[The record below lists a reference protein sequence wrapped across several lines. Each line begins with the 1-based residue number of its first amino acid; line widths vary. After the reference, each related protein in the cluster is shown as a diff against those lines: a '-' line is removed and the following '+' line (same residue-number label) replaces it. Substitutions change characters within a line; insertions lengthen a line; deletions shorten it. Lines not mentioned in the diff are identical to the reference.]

1 MKKRS
6 YLALMLSGLALLG
19 CVKEPDSFQDKDG
32 IVFDLVLE
40 DIQTKATKPGV
51 AAWHENDI
59 PTFIDIFFYN
69 ESTGVITKDVIEA
82 RQVGSRVSLQTNP
95 NDIEQIFGTIASG
108 AHCGIFIVANFA
120 GTYNGETT
128 QAGKRCLVA
137 GTTLAD
143 IKATLLSAPNWET
156 FPQSSFVMTGEKQIT
171 LGNAQGSTPVN
182 ETVRLSRVAAKVTFD
197 VTVAENADGT
207 DSDWTPVTE
216 DGAMSVYL
224 VYAMRKATLS
234 AEPVP
239 VPATKDV
246 TYNIGGVSAGT
257 VVYNQYVD
265 KLLYDTGKTKTRTR
279 GTGNNE
285 HEEEASVFSVIP
297 QAYSASNPY
306 NGDLTPFY
314 TYPVSWETGSSMEPY
329 LKLII
334 PWDYHG
340 NIKKYYYKIPFAG
353 NALERNHWYHISID
367 VRILGTEQADPPR
380 VEVHYA
386 IADWSGEI
394 DDSTAEE
401 ISNITSVPAQV
412 IVARFLNIQT
422 TEYVLY
428 DRDHLTIPMM
438 SSHDVEIVGFQV
450 ASSAYQP
457 AHEADDNNYVGE
469 NPRIYNPFT
478 TSFAANDKIVAVR
491 PDYSETTIS
500 AVSRSFSADDTSD
513 ANGWRVIVKGRDSIS
528 FHHPLNRDMS
538 SNAYDVAPYTIRFR
552 VRHAE
557 NESSYYTDVTI
568 EQRPSIIIRPE
579 ANAGGTANY
588 GYAYVN
594 GGQGGGANGR
604 STNYWGNTNGYSN
617 TDGSW
622 TSNGNP
628 GNYATYFLGSS
639 PSDLSNST
647 NQNTNMYIIETSVL
661 PTTGKIASYMLGDP
675 RSREI
680 NNLNGSKTSFNT
692 TNLSDEAT
700 WSNAKQT
707 LEDWDGTARG
717 LLYYYPV
724 GTSADYNDFIAPRLR
739 IASSFGATQSLTY
752 YDAFRRCASYQ
763 ESGYPAGRWRLPTKA
778 EIEYIAQLN
787 SDGKIPLLLGSDS
800 GTTDYWCNSGYM
812 TVQKNTDPA
821 YSGSIP
827 NDNLYVRCV
836 YDDWYWGE
844 SDHSRLSTD
853 KMSTFTWGDM
863 DRANVGT
870 AQ

>member
-6 YLALMLSGLALLG
+6 YLALMLTGLALLG

-40 DIQTKATKPGV
+40 DIQTKATKPGI
-51 AAWHENDI
+51 AAWNENAI
-59 PTFIDIFFYN
+59 PDFIDIFFYN
-69 ESTGVITKDVIEA
+69 ESTGEITKDVIEA

-108 AHCGIFIVANFA
+108 AHCGVFIVANFT
-120 GTYNGETT
+120 GTYSGETT

-143 IKATLLSAPNWET
+143 IKATLLPAPNWET

-182 ETVRLSRVAAKVTFD
+182 ETVRLSRVAARVTFD
-197 VTVAENADGT
+197 VTVAENASGT
-207 DSDWTPVTE
+207 DSDWTPVTA

-265 KLLYDTGKTKTRTR
+265 KLLYDTGTKKTRTR
-279 GTGNNE
+279 GTGNDE
-285 HEEEASVFSVIP
+285 HEEQASVFSLIP
-297 QAYSASNPY
+297 GAYDESNPY

-314 TYPVSWETGSSMEPY
+314 TYPVSWDTGSSMEPY

-367 VRILGTEQADPPR
+367 VRILGTEQADPPQ

-394 DDSTAEE
+394 DDATAEE
-401 ISNITSVPAQV
+401 ITNITSVPAQV
-412 IVARFLNIQT
+412 IVARFLNIPT

-450 ASSAYQP
+450 SSSAYQP

-478 TSFAANDKIVAVR
+478 TTLAASDRVVAVR
-491 PDYSETTIS
+491 PDYSNTTITS
-500 AVSRSFSADDTSD
+500 VSRTFPVDETSD
-513 ANGWRVIVKGRDSIS
+513 ANGWRLIIKGRDSIS
-528 FHHPLNRDMS
+528 FHHPLNRDMT

-552 VRHAE
+552 VRHTE
-557 NESSYYTDVTI
+557 NQSSYFTDVTI

-579 ANAGGTANY
+579 LNSGGKSNY
-588 GYAYVN
+588 GYVYVN
-594 GGQGGGANGR
+594 GAHANG
-604 STNYWGNTNGYSN
+604 NNNN
-617 TDGSW
+617 NADGSY
-622 TSNGNP
+622 TSDTRRDINNTWRFYLGVAGTNLENSGNV
-628 GNYATYFLGSS
+628 NE
-639 PSDLSNST
+639 
-647 NQNTNMYIIETSVL
+647 NMFIIETSVL
-661 PTTGKIASYMLGDP
+661 PTTGGISEYVLGDP
-675 RSREI
+675 RSRTVD
-680 NNLNGSKTSFNT
+680 NL
-692 TNLSDEAT
+692 
-700 WSNAKQT
+700 
-707 LEDWDGTARG
+707 TANYEWRKEG
-717 LLYYYPV
+717 PSVTGGANRRLTYYYPA
-724 GTSADYNDFIAPRLR
+724 GDSAYDDFIAPKIRF
-739 IASSFGATQSLTY
+739 ASSFAATQTVTY
-752 YDAFRRCASYQ
+752 ANAKRRCASYQ
-763 ESGYPAGRWRLPTKA
+763 EDGYPAGRWRLPTVA
-778 EIEYIAQLN
+778 EVTYIATLN
-787 SDGKIPLLLGSDS
+787 ADGKIVRLLGNNSRS
-800 GTTDYWCNSGYM
+800 QGNTSDYWCNSGYI
-812 TVQKNTDPA
+812 TVYNGANTD
-821 YSGSIP
+821 YSGGRIP
-827 NDNLYVRCV
+827 KPVPGTSFSDSDSKSVRCV
-836 YDDWYWGE
+836 YDEWYWEG
-844 SDHSRLSTD
+844 TKYD
-853 KMSTFTWGDM
+853 KLANKTVFTWGDQNREDVRM
-863 DRANVGT
+863 K
-870 AQ
+870 

>member
-6 YLALMLSGLALLG
+6 YLALMLTGLALLG

-40 DIQTKATKPGV
+40 DIQTKATKPGI
-51 AAWHENDI
+51 AAWNENAI
-59 PTFIDIFFYN
+59 PDFIDIFFYN
-69 ESTGVITKDVIEA
+69 ESTGEITKDVIEA

-95 NDIEQIFGTIASG
+95 NDIEQIFGTLGSG
-108 AHCGIFIVANFA
+108 AHCGVFIVANFT
-120 GTYNGETT
+120 GTYNGETL
-128 QAGKRCLVA
+128 QGGKRCLVA

-386 IADWSGEI
+386 IADWSGQI
-394 DDSTAEE
+394 DNSTAEE

-412 IVARFLNIQT
+412 IVARFLNIPT

-450 ASSAYQP
+450 SSSAYQP

-528 FHHPLNRDMS
+528 FHHPLNRDMAS
-538 SNAYDVAPYTIRFR
+538 TAYDVAPYTIRFR

-594 GGQGGGANGR
+594 GAQNGSPSANSANG
-604 STNYWGNTNGYSN
+604 SYTNGNYQSN
-617 TDGSW
+617 W
-622 TSNGNP
+622 T
-628 GNYATYFLGSS
+628 YYLGSS
-639 PSDLSNST
+639 PGNLGNSSNT
-647 NQNTNMYIIETSVL
+647 NTNMYIIDTSVL

-675 RSREI
+675 RSRSI

-692 TNLSDEAT
+692 TGLSAAAT
-700 WSNAKQT
+700 WSNTKS
-707 LEDWDGTARG
+707 DWDNTSRQ
-717 LLYYYPV
+717 LTYYYPV
-724 GTSADYNDFIAPRLR
+724 GTSSDYNDFIAPRLR
-739 IASSFGATQSLTY
+739 IASSFGSTQPMTY

-787 SDGKIPLLLGSDS
+787 SDGKIPLLLGADS

-812 TVQKNTDPA
+812 TVQKGRTPSYTQSTTNTVTIGSG
-821 YSGSIP
+821 YYSQTVSGS
-827 NDNLYVRCV
+827 YVRCV